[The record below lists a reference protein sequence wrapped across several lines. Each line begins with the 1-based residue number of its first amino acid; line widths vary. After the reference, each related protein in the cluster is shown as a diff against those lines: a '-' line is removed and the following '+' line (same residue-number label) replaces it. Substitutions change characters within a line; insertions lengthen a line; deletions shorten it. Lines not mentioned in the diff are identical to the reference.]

1 MSGKWP
7 TATRTDH
14 QRFCEIEGWE
24 QTRNA
29 RGKSGS
35 HHVTYELLLA
45 DGHDLRARIS
55 YPVDRSDYGTR
66 LWSHI
71 LRDQLE
77 VDEPTFWVCVK
88 DDQPP
93 ARPPARSAPRST
105 QDPLPAS
112 LVATLLHTLRLN
124 ESEVAAMTKAEA
136 LTRLKSSGN
145 QVADRLRLSRARQR
159 N

>member
-29 RGKSGS
+29 RGKAGS

-45 DGHDLRARIS
+45 DGRNLRTRVS
-55 YPVDRSDYGTR
+55 HPVDRSNYGAS
-66 LWSHI
+66 LWSQI

-77 VDEPTFWVCVK
+77 VDEPTFWTCVK
-88 DDQPP
+88 DGE
-93 ARPPARSAPRST
+93 PPARSAPSQTRDS
-105 QDPLPAS
+105 LPAS
-112 LVATLLHTLRLN
+112 LVATLLHTLHLN
-124 ESEVAAMTKAEA
+124 ETEVAAMTKAEA
-136 LTRLKSSGN
+136 LARLNEFWASG
-145 QVADRLRLSRARQR
+145 S
-159 N
+159 